1 MRPGDSNMHTQQ
13 PVKDNYQYIDNKEY
27 QAKFLLDPNIEKD
40 SDFTH
45 FDKNFAITNLK
56 HNAKL
61 GIDEP
66 GEMRSILRGLHVL
79 NNNKHYF
86 EVMEDVLIGHTETF
100 KDGKIFKIPTY
111 EKRMVKRSKFPKT
124 IHALTAEVIS
134 FVNTSAAR
142 NGHRIDKAITNK
154 LVKEESISQK
164 TEVPSKW
171 GFSRNN

>member
-1 MRPGDSNMHTQQ
+1 MNTEQ
-13 PVKDNYQYIDNKEY
+13 PKDNYQYIDNKEY
-27 QAKFLLDPNIEKD
+27 QARFLLDPMIGQISD
-40 SDFTH
+40 SDFSH

-66 GEMRSILRGLHVL
+66 NEMRSILRGLHVL
-79 NNNKHYF
+79 NNDKHYVD
-86 EVMEDVLIGHTETF
+86 EIKHVLTGHNETI
-100 KDGKIFKIPTY
+100 KDGKIIMVPVY
-111 EKRMVKRSKFPKT
+111 EERTVRRSKFPKT
-124 IHALTAEVIS
+124 IHSLNAEVIS

-171 GFSRNN
+171 GFSRN